1 MSETQAM
8 SVTRGLREL
17 KLLDQRITSSI
28 QALPVADVKQ
38 EKFKEK
44 ALLSNLNITQFENNA
59 KAKLQSVEDLMKRK
73 NDIKTAI
80 VLSNAKTRVK
90 VGTKEMTVAEAIEQ
104 KSSIDQKKALLSK
117 LRAEFNRVH
126 NQVEAQRAKVER
138 DIEKLVEMN
147 IGKDR
152 KTDSED
158 FQKIAEPMLKANL
171 YELID
176 PLKVKDRIETLE
188 KEIEDFESNIDIA
201 LSEVNSK
208 TEIQLSA

>member
-44 ALLSNLNITQFENNA
+44 ALLSNLNITQFETNA

-117 LRAEFNRVH
+117 LRTEFNRVH